1 MVTFA
6 ENLKS
11 VVWVAAGS
19 VANGVRT
26 FAAPVQYRL
35 NHRSLSSAID
45 IMAFGPKHLDYRRA
59 TAANGDVVAI
69 KELDRVWIGCTP
81 HDPTDVLAA
90 DANFYV
96 FGNTPG
102 VGGVAQLLFKKLG
115 GDD

>member
-59 TAANGDVVAI
+59 TAANADVASI
-69 KELDRVWIGCTP
+69 KELDRVWLDCAP
-81 HDPTDVLAA
+81 SDSTDVLAA
-90 DANFYV
+90 DANYYV
-96 FGNTPG
+96 FANAPG